1 MMWPFSS
8 QEEVPQLS
16 YEFDGQYLS
25 WTQKTGTF
33 LCVDLSAVNSI
44 FIGASNELGAFESG
58 VAGQL
63 LGTSMAVVTGG
74 LATLLVVV
82 VWWIWFPA
90 LSRID
95 RFEELEDQADP

>member
-1 MMWPFSS
+1 MWPFSS

-44 FIGASNELGAFESG
+44 SCVDDAAYIYLDGRE
-58 VAGQL
+58 QL
-63 LGTSMAVVTGG
+63 TPLP
-74 LATLLVVV
+74 LYLLRSH
-82 VWWIWFPA
+82 WMDARKPA
-90 LSRID
+90 PIARQ
-95 RFEELEDQADP
+95 F